1 MYFHHYNHFLNFE
14 FFHKK
19 LTFLSLT
26 QKLLAA
32 QTHTRLFCKAY
43 EKSFSNWYCVFLY
56 SKYFLIHGRKQK
68 KIQNF
73 QIKSLKHQFVGPTG
87 VYL

>member
-1 MYFHHYNHFLNFE
+1 MYFHHYNHLLNFE

-26 QKLLAA
+26 QKLLAV
-32 QTHTRLFCKAY
+32 QTHTRLLCKAY

-56 SKYFLIHGRKQK
+56 SKYFLIHGQK
-68 KIQNF
+68 
-73 QIKSLKHQFVGPTG
+73 QIKTKIAEYSGKNIIFC
-87 VYL
+87 